1 MNLHQLRIFH
11 TVARL
16 GSYSRAAEE
25 LKISQPSVSIQVG
38 DLERSLGVDLFE
50 QLGKRIYLTEAGRV
64 LEEYAQ
70 RILGL
75 FDEAS
80 AAVAEVRGVHRGRLA
95 IGATN
100 IPGTYLLP
108 RALFSFQERFPQITV
123 SLEIGTARRIQ
134 ERVLRN
140 EVELGVVGWE
150 ISAQNLVSRRFYED
164 EIVLVVPPGHR
175 LAAGGPVP
183 LGTLRDERV
192 IMRERGSGTREAV
205 EAALREANLALP
217 AAMELGSGEAI
228 KEAVAAGLGVSF
240 LSSLAVAAD
249 TAAGRLVRVPLEGI
263 TITQP
268 FVLIQHRDKRPSQAM
283 TALIELLGTATN
295 TVGSKQ

>member
-11 TVARL
+11 MVARL

-249 TAAGRLVRVPLEGI
+249 TAAGRLVRVLLEGI

-283 TALIELLGTATN
+283 TALIELLGAAAD

>member
-1 MNLHQLRIFH
+1 MNLHQLRIFY

-100 IPGTYLLP
+100 TPGTYLLP
-108 RALFSFQERFPQITV
+108 RALFAFQERFPQITV

-140 EVELGVVGWE
+140 ELDLGVVGWDV
-150 ISAQNLVSRRFYED
+150 SAQNLVSRRVYED

-175 LAAGGPVP
+175 LASGGPVP
-183 LGTLRDERV
+183 VGTLRDERV
-192 IMRERGSGTREAV
+192 IMRERGSGTRESV
-205 EAALREANLALP
+205 EAALREANLSLP

-249 TAAGRLVRVPLEGI
+249 TAAGRLVIVPLEGV

-268 FVLIQHRDKRPSQAM
+268 FVLIQHRDKRPSQAIA
-283 TALIELLGTATN
+283 ALIELLSTPAN
-295 TVGSKQ
+295 TVGSRP

>member
-1 MNLHQLRIFH
+1 M
-11 TVARL
+11 ARL

>member
-11 TVARL
+11 MVARL

-249 TAAGRLVRVPLEGI
+249 TAAGRLVRVLLEGI

>member
-11 TVARL
+11 MVARL

>member
-1 MNLHQLRIFH
+1 VNLHQLRIFH